1 MFELDAILG
10 FLKGLYLVFIKAA
23 KTLHI
28 FDYEKKKTHT
38 HTQRTKRFNKKK
50 ITKIYIWECNS
61 TIKMELKFDLYVWR
75 YVVYTWAMS
84 ALSHE

>member
-28 FDYEKKKTHT
+28 FDYEKKNTHT
-38 HTQRTKRFNKKK
+38 HTHTENKKIEQK
-50 ITKIYIWECNS
+50 KNF
-61 TIKMELKFDLYVWR
+61 KDLYLGV
-75 YVVYTWAMS
+75 
-84 ALSHE
+84 

>member
-28 FDYEKKKTHT
+28 FDYEKKNHTHT
-38 HTQRTKRFNKKK
+38 HREQK
-50 ITKIYIWECNS
+50 
-61 TIKMELKFDLYVWR
+61 D
-75 YVVYTWAMS
+75 
-84 ALSHE
+84 